1 MPVTLN
7 FSQQVNTS
15 LQVGDLVYELTMNP
29 TTTGGFSTSQIFQPQ
44 LLGECIDVN
53 FDTIVVDATS
63 FTSGNFVLFQKDVTV
78 NTSGIKGY
86 YAKFNFKNN
95 ASTTKKVE
103 LFSVSSE
110 LSESRKKCNYN
121 KKQII

>member
-29 TTTGGFSTSQIFQPQ
+29 ATTGGFSTSQIFQPL
-44 LLGECIDVN
+44 LLGECLEVN

-110 LSESRKKCNYN
+110 LTESSK
-121 KKQII
+121 